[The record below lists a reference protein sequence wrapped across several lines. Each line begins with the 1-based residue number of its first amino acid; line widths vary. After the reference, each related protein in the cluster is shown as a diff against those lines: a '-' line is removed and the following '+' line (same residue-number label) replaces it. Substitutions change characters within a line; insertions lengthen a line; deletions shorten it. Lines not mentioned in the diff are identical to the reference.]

1 MTFGC
6 SFNRCTFCSMY
17 RTKEFTKK
25 SMDLVL
31 AEIDTAAKTRPQT
44 RRVFL
49 ADGDALVRSTEDLL
63 TILKTLYDALPMLER
78 VTCYALPK
86 NLLEK
91 SVEELTLLKKNGLM
105 MIYYGIESGS
115 DDILKRITK
124 GANPD
129 RMTTGLEKATRAGLL
144 ISATIILGLGGKSL
158 WKEHI
163 DGTIDLINRLEL
175 DYLSTLQLTLDP
187 SVTDLFVERYERR
200 GGKFIP
206 QDDTGILQEQMRLIA
221 GIDTLKPV
229 IFRSNHASNALP
241 LKGIL
246 PEDRDALLKALCTAQ
261 SGETMLRPEWLRGL

>member
-1 MTFGC
+1 
-6 SFNRCTFCSMY
+6 MY
-17 RTKEFTKK
+17 RTKKFSVK
-25 SMDLVL
+25 SIDRVL
-31 AEIDTAAKTRPQT
+31 AEIDTAAKARPQT

-49 ADGDALVRSTEDLL
+49 ADGDALVRPTEDLL
-63 TILKTLYDALPMLER
+63 TILKTLYDAFPMLKR

-91 SVEELTLLKKNGLM
+91 PVEELMLLNKNGLM

-129 RMTTGLEKATRAGLL
+129 RMISGLEKATRAGLL
-144 ISATIILGLGGKSL
+144 ISATVILGLGGKML

-163 DGTIDLINRLEL
+163 DGTIDLINRLDL

-206 QDDTGILQEQMRLIA
+206 QDDAGILQEQMRLVA
-221 GIDTLKPV
+221 GIATLKPI

-246 PEDRDALLKALCTAQ
+246 PEDRDILLETLDTAR
-261 SGETMLRPEWLRGL
+261 SGDLLLRPEWLRGL